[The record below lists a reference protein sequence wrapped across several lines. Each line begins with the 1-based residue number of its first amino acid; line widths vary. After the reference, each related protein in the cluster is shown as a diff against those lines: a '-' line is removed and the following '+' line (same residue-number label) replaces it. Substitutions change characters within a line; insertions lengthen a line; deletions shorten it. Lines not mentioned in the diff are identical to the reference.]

1 MKSHSYKIKQWFSQS
16 EKRTLGMALSFLIDE
31 DIPLMALWFFF
42 LKKNKKYSFIFFDLV
57 IEQAFTCEVFSQ
69 IIYYLLCFALII
81 VLI

>member
-31 DIPLMALWFFF
+31 DISTHGLMVLF
-42 LKKNKKYSFIFFDLV
+42 LKKKKKYSFIFFDLV

-69 IIYYLLCFALII
+69 IIY
-81 VLI
+81 